1 MCKMSRLG
9 RPTSTIRRR
18 EATISLQ
25 QKYLDTLARICHD
38 PFFQKR
44 KHGLRNELIE
54 EALSEYFKRRK
65 IELKGDEAE
74 AGNND

>member
-1 MCKMSRLG
+1 MSRLG

-18 EATISLQ
+18 EATVSLQ
-25 QKYLDTLARICHD
+25 QKYLDTLARVCHD

-54 EALSEYFKRRK
+54 EALAEYFKRRK
-65 IELKGDEAE
+65 VEIKEDTVE
-74 AGNND
+74 